1 MLCGA
6 DAVLIIKADV
16 PKRLELLL
24 LPRFGIS
31 CYRGVVFGEGGV
43 VLVKRDCYPGLG
55 LVRRVRKYEAGDF
68 SRFRAGEAN
77 LETYLKEHFLYS
89 LEVVVLRLAD
99 NWGEGLDGGFV
110 LGGHVG

>member
-68 SRFRAGEAN
+68 SIFRAGEAN
-77 LETYLKEHFLYS
+77 LETCLKEHFLYS
-89 LEVVVLRLAD
+89 LEVVVLWLAYK
-99 NWGEGLDGGFV
+99 
-110 LGGHVG
+110 

>member
-16 PKRLELLL
+16 PKRLEHSLLT
-24 LPRFGIS
+24 RFGIS
-31 CYRGVVFGEGGV
+31 CYRGVVFVEGGV
-43 VLVKRDCYPGLG
+43 VLVEQDRYPGLG